1 MNTEA
6 IKEAIKIGSDFLG
19 KVMKP
24 TSSDKTAPKVR
35 LRFEPKNQD
44 FILENVGDK
53 EALNIVVEQEGDN
66 WPNPFQDVKNIRLCN
81 GEAITKHVPLTD
93 CDPSDAVFEVLWM
106 NENGDEFG
114 DTFSF
119 HF

>member
-6 IKEAIKIGSDFLG
+6 IKEVIKIGSDILG

-24 TSSDKTAPKVR
+24 ISSDKTTSKVR
-35 LRFEPKNQD
+35 LRFEPKNQEM
-44 FILENVGDK
+44 ILENIGDN
-53 EALNIVVEQEGDN
+53 EALNIEVRQKEDN
-66 WPNPFQDVKNIRLCN
+66 WPNPFQEDNPIRLCK
-81 GEAITKHVPLTD
+81 GEMIIKNVPLSD
-93 CDPSDAVFEVLWM
+93 CDPSDAVFEVLWID
-106 NENGDEFG
+106 ENVDEKG

>member
-1 MNTEA
+1 
-6 IKEAIKIGSDFLG
+6 
-19 KVMKP
+19 MKP
-24 TSSDKTAPKVR
+24 ISSDKTASKVR
-35 LRFEPKNQD
+35 LRFETKNQD

-66 WPNPFQDVKNIRLCN
+66 WPNPFQDVKNMRLCN
-81 GEAITKHVPLTD
+81 GETITKHVPLTD